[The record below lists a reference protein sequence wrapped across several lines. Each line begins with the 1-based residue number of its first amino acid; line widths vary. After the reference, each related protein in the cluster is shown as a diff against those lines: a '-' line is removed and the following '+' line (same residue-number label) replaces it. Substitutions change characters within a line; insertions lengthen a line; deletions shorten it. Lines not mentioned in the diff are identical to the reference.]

1 MKSLFLLFHFTNLLT
16 SVSLADQDL
25 LQRDLLQQEIVAL
38 SQIRGQ
44 GAVALVD
51 TGVVLSQGRVLL
63 LHLHLNQGSV
73 AQSPK
78 RAGLKK
84 AVLMFIKEKSQ
95 STARAPGR
103 RAEAPLV
110 LKGIALWQEDIEVRV
125 RVRVRVRVQRRRG
138 VLLPMKLKMKMKIM
152 MNMKIITA
160 APQEAVNLPKS
171 IG

>member
-16 SVSLADQDL
+16 PVSLADQDL

-125 RVRVRVRVQRRRG
+125 RVQRRRG